1 MSPRAGYPALT
12 TGRSQQPP
20 PLTVLAES
28 LLRGGAATAGAAPQ
42 PLTAPAALPA
52 QGIVRIP

>member
-12 TGRSQQPP
+12 TGRCQQPP

-28 LLRGGAATAGAAPQ
+28 LLRDGAATAGAAHSPSR
-42 PLTAPAALPA
+42 PRRRCL
-52 QGIVRIP
+52 R